1 MGSSFLPHTQKNSIT
16 QNTKKARL
24 PGTAQKT
31 FLLSGS
37 KSFIASLPS
46 LIRNLSKALNMDLS
60 LTPRAAQMLY
70 SEHPYDS
77 YLTRLGVSRLKFLEE
92 SNTIARLVKPPL

>member
-1 MGSSFLPHTQKNSIT
+1 MG
-16 QNTKKARL
+16 
-24 PGTAQKT
+24 
-31 FLLSGS
+31 
-37 KSFIASLPS
+37 
-46 LIRNLSKALNMDLS
+46 LS

-92 SNTIARLVKPPL
+92 SNTIARLVKPSL